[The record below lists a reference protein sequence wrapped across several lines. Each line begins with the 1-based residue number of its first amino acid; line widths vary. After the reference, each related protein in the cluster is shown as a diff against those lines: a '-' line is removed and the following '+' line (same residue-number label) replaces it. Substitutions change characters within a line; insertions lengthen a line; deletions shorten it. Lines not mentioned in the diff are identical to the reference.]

1 MSTTS
6 STRALFLICA
16 MITSGC
22 AIKTSEDLSDTG
34 SAGGSGGS
42 GGGGG
47 GSSVSIYSI
56 QMGEINEGTRVT
68 IKDAVVTTP
77 ITEGEYPGFYIQS
90 AEGGAYNGL
99 YIFKYDEVDYVPSVG
114 DTINITGTY
123 SEYYSKSQLTVEGP
137 SDIEVTGSGDVVITD
152 VAEEPENWE
161 AYESVMIR
169 FSDMEISDASKLY
182 EWGAV
187 ELAIGCW
194 MDNDFTTY
202 EAEDGATYESI
213 TGPLN
218 YSFEKYSILPRTAD
232 DLQGYSGSTG
242 GGGGG
247 GGTATDATIAQV
259 QQGELSEGAT
269 VTVSNVVATSNMMT
283 KTNDEGETEYT
294 GFFAQDDGG
303 GEWSGVYMY
312 TYSEV
317 GEALSGI
324 APGDV
329 LTVTGEIVEFYDL
342 TEIKITSMDDVVVS
356 GDTADVVANVIS
368 ETPASW
374 ETWEGCLVEV
384 ENVEITGDEDTYGAA
399 PMNNGA
405 LIDDELFRFDVA
417 NGDSFSSV
425 LGIITYSYSEYRLL
439 PRSDADFNE

>member
-202 EAEDGATYESI
+202 EA
-213 TGPLN
+213 
-218 YSFEKYSILPRTAD
+218 
-232 DLQGYSGSTG
+232 
-242 GGGGG
+242 
-247 GGTATDATIAQV
+247 
-259 QQGELSEGAT
+259 
-269 VTVSNVVATSNMMT
+269 
-283 KTNDEGETEYT
+283 
-294 GFFAQDDGG
+294 
-303 GEWSGVYMY
+303 
-312 TYSEV
+312 
-317 GEALSGI
+317 
-324 APGDV
+324 
-329 LTVTGEIVEFYDL
+329 
-342 TEIKITSMDDVVVS
+342 
-356 GDTADVVANVIS
+356 
-368 ETPASW
+368 
-374 ETWEGCLVEV
+374 
-384 ENVEITGDEDTYGAA
+384 
-399 PMNNGA
+399 
-405 LIDDELFRFDVA
+405 
-417 NGDSFSSV
+417 
-425 LGIITYSYSEYRLL
+425 
-439 PRSDADFNE
+439 